1 MRCHNCSAVVSTFSA
16 FTPSKLGL
24 NSGIDF
30 ILAILSAAR
39 PAEPITM
46 RAYAANTSVRIPRD
60 RRIDGLSKTRREEET
75 WKIVGRFQIERSI

>member
-1 MRCHNCSAVVSTFSA
+1 
-16 FTPSKLGL
+16 
-24 NSGIDF
+24 
-30 ILAILSAAR
+30 
-39 PAEPITM
+39 M